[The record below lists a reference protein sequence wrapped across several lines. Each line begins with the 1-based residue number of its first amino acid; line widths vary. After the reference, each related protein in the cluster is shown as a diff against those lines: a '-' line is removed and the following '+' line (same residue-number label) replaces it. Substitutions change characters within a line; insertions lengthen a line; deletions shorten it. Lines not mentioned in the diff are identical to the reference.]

1 MILPPYTLISRIV
14 PVSFLRTRVIISVVC
29 LSEDFPLRATE
40 FINIQK
46 PVIRMFQLKW
56 IWHNLLGDRVRYILA
71 LCLSVVGSALT
82 IINPYIGQRIVD
94 TFIAG
99 DDAMQNLTNER
110 MLLISLCLGMI
121 GFSLLRTGLSYFTT
135 MLYER
140 ASQNM
145 LYRVRIYLYNKIQGQ
160 DMQYYD
166 RNRTG
171 DLMTRM
177 TGDLEMVRH
186 SLAWIIKTIVESLTV
201 FAAAV
206 VYFFYIDAELTWWL
220 LILSPPI
227 FFVAFIF
234 ARRVRPMYIDLRERL
249 SQLNT
254 TTQEN
259 IAGNRVVKAFA
270 REEYEVQKFNEKNV
284 NYAKAN
290 KAAAMVWLDYFP
302 YLETFAQG
310 FNVILMIA
318 GGLFIMNGRITF
330 GEFSAFSALIWG
342 LSNPM
347 RNIGIV
353 INDIQRFFASLTK
366 IMEVYYAHPGIVN
379 EHKPV
384 VKRRYRGRIQFDRV
398 SFKYDNVTVLEDIN
412 FSIEPGETLAI
423 MGATGSGKTTLINLI
438 PRFYDVAEGRV
449 LVDGIDV
456 RKLELDELRGNIG
469 VATQDVLLF
478 SDTIDGNI
486 AYGNPELPEEDVT
499 KFAQLA
505 AADGFIRKMPEG
517 YDTIVGERGVGLS
530 GGQKQ
535 RIALARAMA
544 VQPPILIL
552 DDTTSAV
559 DLETEEHIQKS
570 LRELDYDCTKIII
583 AQRVSTTA
591 QADRILIL
599 DNGRVIE
606 EGTHAELVA
615 RRGYYYE
622 VFMLQNEGIG
632 RQVTAHGQE

>member
-1 MILPPYTLISRIV
+1 LDV
-14 PVSFLRTRVIISVVC
+14 PIQGGGRAV
-29 LSEDFPLRATE
+29 LSE
-40 FINIQK
+40 
-46 PVIRMFQLKW
+46 IRKSTHKKVGDQMFQLNW
-56 IWHNLLGDRVRYILA
+56 LWQNLKGDRVRYILA
-71 LCLSVVGSALT
+71 LCLSVVGSSLT

-99 DDAMQNLTNER
+99 DNAVQNLTDKR
-110 MLLISLCLGMI
+110 ALLIGLCIGMI
-121 GFSLLRTGLSYFTT
+121 GFSLLRTGLAYFTT
-135 MLYER
+135 LLYER

-160 DMQYYD
+160 DMNYYD

-171 DLMTRM
+171 DLMTKM
-177 TGDLEMVRH
+177 TGDLDMVRH
-186 SLAWIIKTIVESLTV
+186 SMAWIIKTIIESLSV
-201 FAAAV
+201 FLAAV
-206 VYFFYIDAELTWWL
+206 VYFFFIDVGLTLWL
-220 LILSPPI
+220 LLLSPPI
-227 FFVAFIF
+227 FIVAFIF

-270 REEYEVQKFNEKNV
+270 REEFEIQKFSEKNI
-284 NYAKAN
+284 NYSTAN
-290 KAAAMVWLDYFP
+290 KKAALVWLDYFP
-302 YLETFAQG
+302 YLETLSQA
-310 FNVILMIA
+310 FNVILMLA
-318 GGLFIMNGRITF
+318 GGLLVMDGRITF

-347 RNIGIV
+347 RNIGII
-353 INDIQRFFASLTK
+353 INDIQRFFASLSK
-366 IMEVYYAHPGIVN
+366 IVDVYYAHPQIVN
-379 EHKPV
+379 EHKGSST
-384 VKRRYRGRIQFDRV
+384 RRFKGRIQFDNV
-398 SFKYDNVTVLEDIN
+398 SFKYDSATVLENIS
-412 FSIEPGETLAI
+412 FTVEPGETIAI

-438 PRFYDVAEGRV
+438 PRFYDASKGRV
-449 LVDGIDV
+449 LVDGTDV
-456 RKLELDELRGNIG
+456 RKLKLDELRSNIG

-486 AYGNPELPEEDVT
+486 AYGDPDMPEEEVT
-499 KFAQLA
+499 KFAKLA
-505 AADGFIRKMPEG
+505 AADDFIRKMPEG
-517 YDTIVGERGVGLS
+517 YDTVVGERGVGLS

-559 DLETEEHIQKS
+559 DNETEEHIQRS
-570 LRELDYDCTKIII
+570 LNELEFSCTKIII

-591 QADRILIL
+591 HADRILIL

-606 EGTHAELVA
+606 EGTHAELLA
-615 RRGYYYE
+615 NRGYYYG
-622 VFMLQNEGIG
+622 VFKLQNEGIE
-632 RQVTAHGQE
+632 REVTAHGKK